1 MNPYDFVPLDMQH
14 LPEKRT
20 PIWHNTYR
28 SDSVKLYSGYLSLSI
43 QAETPLF
50 IPQDGASMQNPD
62 KAAEHIYNGNG
73 DYILPGSSI
82 KGMLRTVVETLC
94 RGCLTVINRN
104 DPDVPNAF
112 FPCENN
118 TLLCTSCRLF
128 GMISKQKN
136 GRMFLGKVNIGDA
149 IACVHNPNYHG
160 SIYTDILAAP
170 KTHHTAFYF
179 NDDGMIVGRKFYFH
193 NDRLIT
199 RAALIP
205 RSDGKGYRN
214 QHIQPLAVGT
224 AFSTRID
231 FTNLTAEEFAALLF
245 AIQLQ
250 KEMRHKIGYGKP
262 LGLGSVQL
270 GISYLQ
276 LLNYSNR
283 YKQFHAERGITS
295 YEGQDLFNHLDAHM
309 VSIDPQINDAWNTYQ
324 ALPSL
329 NELRRIW
336 RWPPNHKIEYA
347 YPGKQWFDTNP
358 LATIRDT
365 KRLPQTM

>member
-20 PIWHNTYR
+20 PIWHNMLT
-28 SDSVKLYSGYLSLSI
+28 SDSDKLYSGNLSLYI
-43 QAETPLF
+43 RAETPIF
-50 IPQDGASMQNPD
+50 IPNDGSSMQNPNE
-62 KAAEHIYNGNG
+62 AAEHIYNGNG

-94 RGCLTVINRN
+94 RGCLTVINRD
-104 DPDVPNAF
+104 DPDVPKDF
-112 FPCENN
+112 LPCNGN
-118 TLLCTSCRLF
+118 TSLCTSCRLF
-128 GMISKQKN
+128 GMISRQKEAKV
-136 GRMFLGKVNIGDA
+136 FLGKVNIGDA
-149 IACVHNPNYHG
+149 IAYVHNPSYHG
-160 SIYTDILAAP
+160 SIYTDILEAP

-179 NDDGMIVGRKFYFH
+179 YNDERIVGRKFYFH

-199 RAALIP
+199 KDALIP
-205 RSDGKGYRN
+205 RSDGNGYRN
-214 QHIQPLAVGT
+214 QYIQPLAVGT
-224 AFSTRID
+224 DFFARLD
-231 FTNLTAEEFAALLF
+231 FTNLTADEFAALLF
-245 AIQLQ
+245 AILLQ

-270 GISYLQ
+270 DVRYLQ
-276 LLNYSNR
+276 LLDYRNR

-295 YEGQDLFNHLDAHM
+295 YEGQNLYNLLDAQM
-309 VSIDPQINDAWNTYQ
+309 VSIDPEINATWNTFK

-336 RWPPNHKIEYA
+336 RWPPDHSVEYA
-347 YPGKQWFDTNP
+347 YPSKHWFDTHP

-365 KRLPQTM
+365 KRLPRTM